1 MAKKE
6 ATFESI
12 SRDIAARQFQ
22 PVYVFMGEEPYF
34 IDKLTD
40 LLIENVLDEAER
52 DFNQTIF
59 YGADTTA
66 VDVIQ
71 AARRF
76 PMMSAYQL
84 VVLKEAQLMRDLE
97 TLAQY
102 VKKPLASTI
111 LVINYKYKSLDRRKS
126 LAAAVEKVGVLFES
140 KKISDYR
147 MPAFIS
153 TLLQQR
159 GVAIDAKASQMLT
172 DFLGNDLNRLD
183 KELDKL
189 ALLMPQNAP
198 KRITPELIERN
209 IGISKDYNNFEL
221 LRAIATKDILKA
233 HRIASYF
240 AKNPKSNPIQATLAV
255 LFNYFAN
262 LMICYYT
269 KDRSEAGLMV
279 ALGLRGS
286 FQAKDYLIGLK
297 NYSAMK
303 VFKLIGEI
311 RDTDARSKGVNNSS
325 ATDEELLKELLY
337 RILH

>member
-111 LVINYKYKSLDRRKS
+111 LVINYK
-126 LAAAVEKVGVLFES
+126 
-140 KKISDYR
+140 KISDYR

-233 HRIASYF
+233 NRIASYF